1 MTSNLH
7 LCGQSPCREGCI
19 LHPARGKFCMFEI
32 VPDRYPAA
40 RARPRPLVEVPVPRA
55 LRMRPTA
62 PTRSSRRE
70 TDRGLL
76 PLPIDRPPPSREGC
90 TPLPVLLSPPPAATS
105 TLFYPDRYPAARA
118 RPWPHFEVPVP
129 RALRMRPTVP
139 ARPSRRETDRGLLP
153 LQPIALPLPL
163 SPPPAASQTWSCCRR
178 RSRCPSS
185 FVCRPSHLSPRASV
199 GAVIRWRSSD

>member
-1 MTSNLH
+1 MVSRRPRTGRAPLGCGLSGPHPQQGLVPSALTSNLH

-62 PTRSSRRE
+62 PTRSSCRE
-70 TDRGLL
+70 T
-76 PLPIDRPPPSREGC
+76 E
-90 TPLPVLLSPPPAATS
+90 
-105 TLFYPDRYPAARA
+105 
-118 RPWPHFEVPVP
+118 
-129 RALRMRPTVP
+129 
-139 ARPSRRETDRGLLP
+139 RGLLP

-163 SPPPAASQTWSCCRR
+163 SPPPAASRTWSYCRR

-199 GAVIRWRSSD
+199 GAVIRWRSSG